1 MALDPRIILGVQTPG
16 DIEAQT
22 LQNQLRQ
29 QQVDQNQRTLEQQEE
44 QAGQPN
50 LDEISKKLEIG
61 TKLLSTVH
69 DQASYDRARQ
79 LAQQYGIEDLDML
92 PDQYDPQIIDQL
104 GRATLTFKEQLDMQR
119 QEQQD
124 AFAREKFDFEKGQQG
139 IENDLARQKLDM
151 AKTEADRD
159 AQMSGAQLEMKRR
172 EQDFQNRR
180 LGLDE
185 QRLQR
190 EEEEAQKKA
199 ADPNYGLK
207 PMPATALKM
216 QREETEAIGLSGS
229 INADLGQFVKQLDD
243 GKLKLGPVANP
254 VSEAQNWAGMSNESS
269 RNYASFKSS
278 LEKLRNDTMRLN
290 KGVQTEGD
298 AERAWN
304 EILANI
310 NDEKLVSQRL
320 KEVMAINKRAADL
333 RKMNVDM
340 IRGNYGYAPLEEDAY
355 QQAPAV
361 GAGAGQGNSGG
372 IKFLGFEE

>member
-29 QQVDQNQRTLEQQEE
+29 QQVDQNQMQLEQQQE
-44 QAGQPN
+44 QQGQPN
-50 LDEISKKLEIG
+50 LDEISKKMEIG
-61 TKLLSTVH
+61 MKLLSTVR
-69 DQASYDRARQ
+69 DQASYDRAKQ
-79 LAQQYGIEDLDML
+79 LAAQYGIEDLDLL
-92 PDQYDPQIIDQL
+92 PDQYDPQVVDQL
-104 GRATLTFKEQLDMQR
+104 GRATMTYKEQLDLQR

-124 AFAREKFDFEKGQQG
+124 AFSREKFEFEKQQTG
-139 IENDLARQKLDM
+139 TENDMARQKLEM
-151 AKTEADRD
+151 AQAAQAQD
-159 AQMSGAQLEMKRR
+159 AQLSGAQLEMKRR

-199 ADPNYGLK
+199 NDPNYGLK
-207 PMPATALKM
+207 PLPATALKM
-216 QREETEAIGLSGS
+216 QREEVEAIGLSGS
-229 INADLGQFVKQLDD
+229 INADLGQFVKQIDE
-243 GKLKLGPVANP
+243 GKLALGPVQN
-254 VSEAQNWAGMSNESS
+254 VWSEGRNIAGQSSENS

-278 LEKLRNDTMRLN
+278 LEKLRNDSLRLN

-298 AERAWN
+298 AQRAWN

-340 IRGNYGYAPLEEDAY
+340 IRGNYGYSPLEDDAY
-355 QQAPAV
+355 QQSPAV
-361 GAGAGQGNSGG
+361 GAGDDDPITAELRRRGA
-372 IKFLGFEE
+372 L